1 MTVMP
6 RAVDKAESAEKQ
18 ARLIS
23 ETLAGFAHDL
33 APAAIPAQVRER
45 ARHLMLDATGIAY
58 ASGRYEFAHKA
69 MTAIAGL
76 GGEGSV
82 PVIGLPARLPPR
94 DAALINGILVHGLDF
109 DDTHTGG
116 VIHATASLWPTVLAT
131 AYMRGASGAE
141 LLTAYVAGMEAATRL
156 AAVGSGPFHQL
167 GFHPTGLIGVF
178 GCTLAAGTLM
188 GLSPQALVMGQGIAL
203 SMASGSLEFLED
215 GAWTK
220 RMHPGWAAQSGITAA
235 ALARQ
240 GFVGPSRAYEGR
252 FGLFNAY
259 LQAGIEPERWGRA
272 TAGLGEVWET
282 MAVAVKPLPACHFTH
297 ACSDAA
303 LVLAKQHKFAVGDIE
318 RIKALVPAEVVKT
331 VCEPVA
337 NKRRPANA
345 YDAQFS
351 IPYLVAASLVRGQLH
366 AGRARARCADRR
378 AHPAPV
384 RPRRL
389 RGRRALDLPAPLHRR
404 GADLAE
410 GRPQAR
416 ASRGHEPRLRRPPAL
431 QRRHRRQVHRQRAH
445 EPLGPAGRR
454 GARRGA
460 RPRAGGGHASGDRS
474 HLPGKP
480 RSLVLCDQQT
490 SRFASGASPRT
501 PAGGTPAR
509 PPVFLVIQRRGVRGV
524 SPRPGCRAE
533 PYSRSEL
540 ATERLVTLPCFP

>member
-6 RAVDKAESAEKQ
+6 RAVDKAESAQTQ

-33 APAAIPAQVRER
+33 AAAAVPAHVRER
-45 ARHLMLDATGIAY
+45 ARHLILDATGIAY

-82 PVIGLPARLPPR
+82 PVIGLPARLAPR

-116 VIHATASLWPTVLAT
+116 VIHATSSLWPCVLA
-131 AYMRGASGAE
+131 AGHMRGASGE
-141 LLTAYVAGMEAATRL
+141 DLVTAYIAGVEAATRL
-156 AAVGSGPFHQL
+156 AAVGSGPFHQI

-178 GCTLAAGTLM
+178 GCTLAAGKLM
-188 GLSPQALVMGQGIAL
+188 GLPPKALVMAQGIAL
-203 SMASGSLEFLED
+203 SMAAGSLEFLED

-235 ALARQ
+235 GLAQQ

-252 FGLFNAY
+252 FGLFKAY
-259 LQAGIEPERWGRA
+259 LQGGIEAERWTRA
-272 TAGLGEVWET
+272 TAGLSEVWET

-303 LVLAKQHKFAVGDIE
+303 IALLKQHKFGIGDIE
-318 RIKALVPAEVVKT
+318 RIRALVPAEVVKT

-351 IPYLVAASLVRGQLH
+351 IPYLVSASLVRGRFGLGELEPEVLSDETILQLCDRVDYEVDPRSTFPRH
-366 AGRARARCADRR
+366 YTGEVEIALKDGRKLVHREAMNRGCADRPLSNAEIAEKFTGNAR
-378 AHPAPV
+378 LSLAARQADAVRDAVLGLDAADDARVASDRICQAAP
-384 RPRRL
+384 R
-389 RGRRALDLPAPLHRR
+389 
-404 GADLAE
+404 
-410 GRPQAR
+410 
-416 ASRGHEPRLRRPPAL
+416 
-431 QRRHRRQVHRQRAH
+431 
-445 EPLGPAGRR
+445 
-454 GARRGA
+454 
-460 RPRAGGGHASGDRS
+460 
-474 HLPGKP
+474 
-480 RSLVLCDQQT
+480 
-490 SRFASGASPRT
+490 
-501 PAGGTPAR
+501 
-509 PPVFLVIQRRGVRGV
+509 
-524 SPRPGCRAE
+524 
-533 PYSRSEL
+533 
-540 ATERLVTLPCFP
+540 

>member
-6 RAVDKAESAEKQ
+6 RAVDKAESAETQ
-18 ARLIS
+18 AQLIS
-23 ETLAGFAHDL
+23 ETLAAFAHGL
-33 APAAIPAQVRER
+33 APAAIPQAARQR
-45 ARHLMLDATGIAY
+45 AKHLILDATGIAF

-69 MTAIAGL
+69 MTALAGL

-116 VIHATASLWPTVLAT
+116 VIHATASMWPTVLAT
-131 AYMRGASGAE
+131 AHMRGASGAD
-141 LLTAYVAGMEAATRL
+141 LLTAYVAGVEAATRL
-156 AAVGSGPFHQL
+156 AAVGSGPFHQI

-188 GLSPQALVMGQGIAL
+188 GLSPKALVMAQGIAL
-203 SMASGSLEFLED
+203 SMAAGSMEFLED

-259 LQAGIEPERWGRA
+259 IQAGIEPERWGRA
-272 TAGLGEVWET
+272 TAGLREVWET

-303 LVLAKQHKFAVGDIE
+303 IALMAKHKFAIGDIE

-351 IPYLVAASLVRGQLH
+351 IPYLVAASLVRGRFGLAELEPEVLADDTILRLCDLVDYEVDARSTFPRHYTGEVQIALKD
-366 AGRARARCADRR
+366 GRTLVHREALNRGCADRPLSNAEIVDKFAGNAQLSLSVR
-378 AHPAPV
+378 QADEVREAVLGLDAAP
-384 RPRRL
+384 
-389 RGRRALDLPAPLHRR
+389 D
-404 GADLAE
+404 
-410 GRPQAR
+410 AR
-416 ASRGHEPRLRRPPAL
+416 AAIDRICQAMPR
-431 QRRHRRQVHRQRAH
+431 
-445 EPLGPAGRR
+445 
-454 GARRGA
+454 
-460 RPRAGGGHASGDRS
+460 
-474 HLPGKP
+474 
-480 RSLVLCDQQT
+480 
-490 SRFASGASPRT
+490 
-501 PAGGTPAR
+501 
-509 PPVFLVIQRRGVRGV
+509 
-524 SPRPGCRAE
+524 
-533 PYSRSEL
+533 
-540 ATERLVTLPCFP
+540 